1 MLPILY
7 SANEINFN
15 SNGLGVL
22 RDCISCEVTEERN
35 GLFEIELVYPVGGW
49 LYDQIKGESIIKTKA
64 DNTSKEA
71 QLFRVY
77 KIERDI
83 DDTIT
88 VNAEHISY
96 RLKDNFIEHMKY
108 TGSIQSIMENFK
120 NYCAFPL
127 NQFEFYSEYAGI
139 FNVDYSCRNILNI
152 LIGSEEDSLLNMV
165 DSNATVFR
173 DNFKFRIDKKETN
186 NNVLIAYRKNMTGF
200 KCEEDWSNSCTMI
213 YPYIDVSVDDT
224 DEDGNKIN
232 ASKRIT
238 IKDKYII
245 SKNADKHAGHKIIPV
260 DFKDYFGEGEEITQE
275 SLELKALNYFKDTKA
290 DMPTLNYSIDLVELS
305 KTEEYKNA
313 GLTENICCNDNVIVR
328 HELYNLD
335 TTIKIIKTVY
345 DSLAEEYE
353 TIELG
358 EIQEDIQSMFGKV
371 ESKIDRTDKTV
382 NEITAKLTN
391 NYSSWLEEIYST
403 IGALKS
409 DRENTKIK
417 DYSIQYYLSDSSL
430 TTNGGEWLDTAPKW
444 DNDKYMWQRIKIT
457 YDDDSVRYWNETQL
471 QKSLLKSGIPY
482 KELST
487 GRTAYLHYAFSEF
500 PDGKNMDSSIK
511 EDGYIGLLADWNI
524 QSSEDYRD
532 YTWSKLINPK
542 GKDYL
547 GKTVLHSDDM
557 VHTPVTMHIKYSSDG
572 EKFTD
577 VPKIKFEE
585 LKKNDETGEYEW
597 VEEEVDGRKIKEGET
612 FASNWGYYVN
622 ATWGTVQDSRNFDD
636 YTWNNGD
643 SSEIV
648 VSNIDVEYY
657 LSDSKTE
664 PTGGEWTTTKPTW
677 TDNKYLFVRNK
688 LNYNDNGYSYS
699 NLYGDSSWE
708 YKVPILDNIKSK
720 LADITIAIKDWEGD
734 VNSVNK
740 LNTAKDGFK
749 HSIVDGIWDK
759 KILDRLNT
767 LIDKIFDYVDKSIK
781 DVVTHKVMQKAID
794 VVSNAI
800 TGNDGGYVRL
810 NPPENP
816 SEILIMDNEDIN
828 KAQTI
833 WRWNKSGLG
842 CSRTGYNGEYIGFT
856 KDGKIV
862 MNEATFN
869 KADINFL
876 RTQVI
881 ESINTN
887 SNYFKISTDGATF
900 GDMSTGEY
908 TKIGQH
914 GFEHVDSTGSK
925 PYLYITKVQQYQLYY
940 PKGNTGYVTH
950 YCKFN
955 NTIKASLNG
964 KVPQVFLCNTRYG
977 ESSAV
982 ANGTAEI
989 ESIDAEGFTV
999 KFQVWQYDPKG
1010 YISGS
1015 DVSIYWDVKN
1025 GGYFDFDALI
1035 LA

>member
-7 SANEINFN
+7 ASNEINFN
-15 SNGLGVL
+15 NNGLGVL
-22 RDCISCEVTEERN
+22 RDTISCKVTEERN
-35 GLFEIELVYPVGGW
+35 GLFEMELTYPVGGW
-49 LYDQIKGESIIKTKA
+49 LYDQIKGESIIKAKA
-64 DNTSKEA
+64 DNTSKEP

-77 KIERDI
+77 KIEKDI
-83 DDTIT
+83 DDTII
-88 VNAEHISY
+88 VNCEHISY
-96 RLKDNFIEHMKY
+96 KLKDNFIEEMNY
-108 TGSIQSIMENFK
+108 TGSIQSIMDNLK
-120 NYCAFPL
+120 NYTAFPL
-127 NQFEFYSEYAGI
+127 NKFEFYSEYMGM
-139 FNVDYSCRNILNI
+139 FKVNYSCRNVLNI
-152 LIGSEEDSLLNMV
+152 LMGSNEEDSLLNLV
-165 DSNATVFR
+165 GNEATVFR

-186 NNVLIAYRKNMTGF
+186 NNVLIAYRKNMTSF
-200 KCEEDWSNSCTMI
+200 KCEEDWSNTCTMI
-213 YPYIDVSVDDT
+213 YPYVEVDT
-224 DEDGNKIN
+224 DDGEGK
-232 ASKRIT
+232 KTTKKIT

-245 SKNADKHAGHKIIPV
+245 SKNADKHADHKVVPV

-275 SLELKALNYFKDTKA
+275 SLELKAINYFKDSKA

-305 KTEEYKNA
+305 KTEEYKDM
-313 GLTENICCNDNVIVR
+313 GLTENMSCNDNVIVR

-345 DSLAEEYE
+345 DTLAEEYE

-358 EIQEDIQSMFGKV
+358 EIQPDIQSMFGKV
-371 ESKIDRTDKTV
+371 ESKINRTDKTV

-391 NYSSWLEEIYST
+391 NYSSWLEEIYGT
-403 IGALKS
+403 IGYLKS

-482 KELST
+482 TELST

-500 PDGKNMDSSIK
+500 PDGKNMDNSIK

-542 GKDYL
+542 GKDYY

-597 VEEEVDGRKIKEGET
+597 VEEEVDGRKIKIGET

-622 ATWGTVQDSRNFDD
+622 ATWGSTQDSRNFDD

-643 SSEIV
+643 SSEII

-657 LSDSKTE
+657 LSDSKVE
-664 PTGGEWTTTKPTW
+664 PTGGEWTSTKPTW
-677 TDNKYLFVRNK
+677 TDGKYLFVRNK

-720 LADITIAIKDWEGD
+720 LADITTAIADWEGD
-734 VNSVNK
+734 VNSVNR

-749 HSIVDGIWDK
+749 HAIVDGIWDK
-759 KILDRLNT
+759 KVLDRLNI

-794 VVSNAI
+794 VVTNAI

-842 CSRTGYNGEYIGFT
+842 CSRTGYNGEYVGFT
-856 KDGKIV
+856 KDGKLV

-887 SNYFKISTDGATF
+887 SKYFQITTDGATF

-908 TKIGQH
+908 TKVGQH
-914 GFEHVDSTGSK
+914 GLEHVTSTGSK
-925 PYLYITKVQQYQLYY
+925 PYLY
-940 PKGNTGYVTH
+940 VTAMQSFQIFQSH
-950 YCKFN
+950 NSSGKTTQYCKFN
-955 NTIKASLNG
+955 DNVKTKLNG
-964 KVPQVFLCNTRYG
+964 KVPAIYICNKHFG
-977 ESSAV
+977 ESTVV
-982 ANGTAEI
+982 AKGNVNVV
-989 ESIDAEGFTV
+989 SVDAEGFTV
-999 KFQVWQYDPKG
+999 EFYVVQYMPKA
-1010 YISGS
+1010 YNSGTGIECYFDS
-1015 DVSIYWDVKN
+1015 MT
-1025 GGYFDFDALI
+1025 GGYANFDVLI
-1035 LA
+1035 IG